1 MGVIPLSDASRRP
14 TRFPVMTASIIA
26 VNVVVFL
33 AELVGGGDVRDY
45 VVAPPGRH
53 RRGPSPDHD
62 LTSMFM
68 HGSWSHILGN
78 MVFLWAFGPEIEDLM
93 GRRG

>member
-33 AELVGGGDVRDY
+33 ASLWARDVRDY
-45 VVAPPGRH
+45 VSLH
-53 RRGPSPDHD
+53 RP
-62 LTSMFM
+62 TS
-68 HGSWSHILGN
+68 WRLCEVILLIG
-78 MVFLWAFGPEIEDLM
+78 LII
-93 GRRG
+93 R